1 MNVDANFDID
11 IDEIWSNLECNV
23 ENLVSSEIDNK
34 ISDIESPESLL
45 SDYLVIDNPCG
56 IGQTFEEA
64 VWKAVNTRLT
74 VEVKRILRDTL
85 APDPT
90 QQEIAVAPV

>member
-1 MNVDANFDID
+1 MHVEFELDTDDIF
-11 IDEIWSNLECNV
+11 
-23 ENLVSSEIDNK
+23 SEIDCNIENAIDNK
-34 ISDIESPESLL
+34 MSDYESPESLL
-45 SDYLVIDNPCG
+45 HDYLNTAEPCG
-56 IGQTFEEA
+56 IGHTFEQA

-74 VEVKRILRDTL
+74 VEGKRRLRDTL

>member
-1 MNVDANFDID
+1 MNIDVSFDVDTDDIFT
-11 IDEIWSNLECNV
+11 EIESQINDAI
-23 ENLVSSEIDNK
+23 ENKVG
-34 ISDIESPESLL
+34 DIESPESLL

>member
-1 MNVDANFDID
+1 MNVEFELDTDDIFS
-11 IDEIWSNLECNV
+11 EIECNI
-23 ENLVSSEIDNK
+23 ENAIENK
-34 ISDIESPESLL
+34 MSDYESPESLL

-85 APDPT
+85 APDPI

>member
-1 MNVDANFDID
+1 MNVDVNFDID
-11 IDEIWSNLECNV
+11 TDDIFNE
-23 ENLVSSEIDNK
+23 
-34 ISDIESPESLL
+34 IESHIENAIENHTNGETPEDLL
-45 SDYLVIDNPCG
+45 CNYLNVADPCG
-56 IGQTFEEA
+56 VGQTFEQA

>member
-1 MNVDANFDID
+1 MNIDFDID
-11 IDEIWSNLECNV
+11 TDDIFNEIECNI
-23 ENLVSSEIDNK
+23 ENAIENK
-34 ISDIESPESLL
+34 MSDYESPDSLL
-45 SDYLVIDNPCG
+45 HDYLNVANPCG
-56 IGQTFEEA
+56 VGETFEQA

-90 QQEIAVAPV
+90 QQEVAVAPV

>member
-1 MNVDANFDID
+1 MNVEFELDTDDIFS
-11 IDEIWSNLECNV
+11 EIECNI
-23 ENLVSSEIDNK
+23 ENAIENK
-34 ISDIESPESLL
+34 MSDYESPESLL
-45 SDYLVIDNPCG
+45 HDYLNTAEPCG
-56 IGQTFEEA
+56 IGHTFEQA

-85 APDPT
+85 APDPI

>member
-1 MNVDANFDID
+1 MNVDVNFDID
-11 IDEIWSNLECNV
+11 TDDIFNEIECNI
-23 ENLVSSEIDNK
+23 ENAIENK
-34 ISDIESPESLL
+34 MSDYESPESLL
-45 SDYLVIDNPCG
+45 HDYLNVANPCG
-56 IGQTFEEA
+56 IGETFEQA

-90 QQEIAVAPV
+90 QQEVAVAPV

>member
-1 MNVDANFDID
+1 MNIEFELDTDDIFS
-11 IDEIWSNLECNV
+11 EIECNI
-23 ENLVSSEIDNK
+23 ENAIENK
-34 ISDIESPESLL
+34 MSDYESPESLL
-45 SDYLVIDNPCG
+45 HDYLNTAEPCG
-56 IGQTFEEA
+56 IGHTFEQA

>member
-1 MNVDANFDID
+1 MNIDVSFDVDTDDIFT
-11 IDEIWSNLECNV
+11 EIESQINDAI
-23 ENLVSSEIDNK
+23 ENKVG
-34 ISDIESPESLL
+34 DIESPESLL

-56 IGQTFEEA
+56 IGQTFEQA

>member
-1 MNVDANFDID
+1 MNVEFELDTDDIFS
-11 IDEIWSNLECNV
+11 EIECHIENAIENHMNV
-23 ENLVSSEIDNK
+23 ET
-34 ISDIESPESLL
+34 PEELL
-45 SDYLVIDNPCG
+45 HNYLNVADPCG
-56 IGQTFEEA
+56 VGQTFEQA

-85 APDPT
+85 APDPM

>member
-1 MNVDANFDID
+1 MNIEFDLDTND
-11 IDEIWSNLECNV
+11 IFTEIECQINEAI
-23 ENLVSSEIDNK
+23 ENKVG
-34 ISDIESPESLL
+34 DIESPESLL
-45 SDYLVIDNPCG
+45 SEYLVIDNPCG
-56 IGQTFEEA
+56 IGQTFEQA

-90 QQEIAVAPV
+90 QQEVAVAPV

>member
-1 MNVDANFDID
+1 MNVEFELDTDDIFS
-11 IDEIWSNLECNV
+11 EIECNI
-23 ENLVSSEIDNK
+23 ENAIENK
-34 ISDIESPESLL
+34 MSDYESPESLL
-45 SDYLVIDNPCG
+45 HDYLNTAEPCG
-56 IGQTFEEA
+56 IGHTFEQA

-90 QQEIAVAPV
+90 QQEVAVAPV

>member
-1 MNVDANFDID
+1 MNIEFELDTDDIFS
-11 IDEIWSNLECNV
+11 EIECNI
-23 ENLVSSEIDNK
+23 ENAIEYKMNDY
-34 ISDIESPESLL
+34 ESPESLL
-45 SDYLVIDNPCG
+45 HDYLNTAEPCG
-56 IGQTFEEA
+56 IGHTFEQA

-74 VEVKRILRDTL
+74 IEVKRILRDTL

>member
-1 MNVDANFDID
+1 MNVEFELDTDDIFS
-11 IDEIWSNLECNV
+11 EIECNI
-23 ENLVSSEIDNK
+23 ENAIENK
-34 ISDIESPESLL
+34 MSDYESPESLL
-45 SDYLVIDNPCG
+45 HDYLNTAEPCG
-56 IGQTFEEA
+56 IGHTFEQA

>member
-1 MNVDANFDID
+1 MNVEFELDTDDIFS
-11 IDEIWSNLECNV
+11 EIECNI
-23 ENLVSSEIDNK
+23 ENAIENMM
-34 ISDIESPESLL
+34 SDYESPESLL
-45 SDYLVIDNPCG
+45 HDYLNTAEPCG
-56 IGQTFEEA
+56 IGHTFEQA

-85 APDPT
+85 APDPI